1 MIPIKQIQG
10 LASELGN
17 RLIKGNNLSDVPHK
31 PTARGNLG
39 LGNSATRNVGTGVG
53 DVASGNHVHTHL
65 RLMSNTVGPDQ
76 NGYIRFQFSDY
87 VDFGMV
93 DMNRVG
99 MNIILSKD
107 PNFPH
112 NEGILGFL
120 RVLGNGVNSISF
132 RPEIKIVYPTMVIVP
147 YIPPANET
155 VLFEL
160 RYFSWG
166 VITKLWGSL

>member
-1 MIPIKQIQG
+1 MTKIKQVGG
-10 LASELGN
+10 LETALNEKLA
-17 RLIKGNNLSDVPHK
+17 KGNNLSDLQNPVA
-31 PTARGNLG
+31 ARSNLA
-39 LGNSATRNVGTGVG
+39 LGNAATRNVGTASNQ
-53 DVASGNHVHTHL
+53 VASGKHFHTHL
-65 RLMSNTVGPDQ
+65 RLMRNTVGPDQ

-120 RVLGNGVNSISF
+120 RVLGNGDNSISF
-132 RPEIKIVYPTMVIVP
+132 TSEIKMVYPIMVSVP
-147 YIPPANET
+147 YIPPANVI

-166 VITKLWGSL
+166 VITKLWGTI